1 MPEFFP
7 AFRAERNK
15 KPILFKNAKIYDGSD
30 VLSGPKD
37 VLVVGNL
44 IQDVEQSISGEN
56 WGAVSIDCS
65 GYTLMPG
72 LIDMHLVGALEHFY
86 FPIIYIYIYW
96 K

>member
-30 VLSGPKD
+30 MLSGPKD

-44 IQDVEQSISGEN
+44 IQDIEQSISGEN
-56 WGAVSIDCS
+56 SGAVTIDCS
-65 GYTLMPG
+65 GLS
-72 LIDMHLVGALEHFY
+72 LIH
-86 FPIIYIYIYW
+86 I
-96 K
+96 